1 MIFYL
6 YYGKS
11 SDKIIIE
18 NEAGETDEITD
29 FEGVGIIKPVWSD
42 NGHPRLKIMVQCQA
56 IKYTPDGRVIFS

>member
-29 FEGVGIIKPVWSD
+29 FEGIALIKPVWSE
-42 NGHPRLKIMVQCQA
+42 NGHPRLKFRVQCQTM
-56 IKYTPDGRVIFS
+56 KYTDDDRVIFS